1 MRFSTY
7 TVLLAY
13 LTTTLGI
20 AALGLI
26 ETVGSTFVLS
36 IAMLIALTFIINMR
50 GGIKLPTS
58 LWNVSAIIVFLLFL
72 GDYL

>member
-26 ETVGSTFVLS
+26 ETVGSTFVLT
-36 IAMLIALTFIINMR
+36 IAMLIALTF
-50 GGIKLPTS
+50 S
-58 LWNVSAIIVFLLFL
+58 LHILL
-72 GDYL
+72 GTV